1 MYLKDVDH
9 DPYDPHQHDFGCY
22 VIFKGK
28 MQSFTLQIF
37 YIPHLT
43 GAHLTG
49 CLLQFFFNRCSICQD
64 IYLGCTLL
72 VRTLCHIRVNT
83 LYMSIHVII
92 LFGSFCLQRNTTT
105 GSCALECWFFGLEI

>member
-1 MYLKDVDH
+1 MYLKNVDH

-49 CLLQFFFNRCSICQD
+49 CLLQFFFIQML
-64 IYLGCTLL
+64 YLS
-72 VRTLCHIRVNT
+72 R
-83 LYMSIHVII
+83 Y
-92 LFGSFCLQRNTTT
+92 LFGLHIIGQNTVPY
-105 GSCALECWFFGLEI
+105 

>member
-49 CLLQFFFNRCSICQD
+49 CLLQFFFIHIWVAHYWSEHCAI
-64 IYLGCTLL
+64 LG
-72 VRTLCHIRVNT
+72 
-83 LYMSIHVII
+83 
-92 LFGSFCLQRNTTT
+92 
-105 GSCALECWFFGLEI
+105 